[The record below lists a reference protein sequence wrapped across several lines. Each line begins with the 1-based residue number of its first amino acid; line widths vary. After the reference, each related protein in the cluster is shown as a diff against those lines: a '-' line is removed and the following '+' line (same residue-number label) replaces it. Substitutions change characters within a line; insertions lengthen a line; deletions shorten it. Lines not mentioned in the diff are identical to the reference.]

1 MIHVEAFDIPR
12 SSPLVARPGRGVAPR
27 TEAQKATSGGSSPPI
42 AAPPG
47 HDDTN
52 AEAVRAY
59 RNWADVEFYPRAIAK
74 IRERYP
80 VTIQAREIAGVYTEI
95 ISPEAGVAS
104 ANKGRVLINLH
115 AGGFTFGARLCGQLE
130 SIPIASTAG
139 IDVIS
144 VDYRLAPEHR
154 HPAAVE
160 DVIAVYR
167 ELLKSYDP
175 RNIGIFG
182 SSAGA
187 LLTAQA
193 IFRMVKDNLPT
204 PGAVAM
210 LFAGATYWGEGDS
223 AKWAAAIHGRTN
235 IPDPKE
241 HLYFQDVED
250 EDATAFP
257 LYSPETL
264 AHFPPSLLVSGGRD
278 IALSSVIHTHA
289 RLTASGVPAQL
300 NIWEGV
306 GHAFSLDFRL
316 PQSEELY
323 ATLVRFFG
331 QNLGREGLTGEQ
343 GNRQ

>member
-1 MIHVEAFDIPR
+1 MHTTETIHVEAFDIPR
-12 SSPLVARPGRGVAPR
+12 ASSLVARPARGDAPR
-27 TEAQKATSGGSSPPI
+27 ETQKPEPSGTRAPI
-42 AAPPG
+42 ATPPD
-47 HDDTN
+47 HDDTDP
-52 AEAVRAY
+52 EAVRAY
-59 RNWADVEFYPRAIAK
+59 RNWADVEFYPRVIAK
-74 IRERYP
+74 MREKYP
-80 VTIQAREIAGVYTEI
+80 VTIQAREIAGVYTDV

-104 ANKGRVLINLH
+104 ANQTRILINLH

-130 SIPIASTAG
+130 SIPIASIAG

-193 IFRMVKDNLPT
+193 VFRMVKDNLPV

-241 HLYFQDVED
+241 HLYFQDVEGG
-250 EDATAFP
+250 DATAFP
-257 LYSPETL
+257 LHSPETL

-278 IALSSVIHTHA
+278 IALSSVIHTHS

-316 PQSEELY
+316 PQSVELY
-323 ATLVRFFG
+323 ATLVRFFDE
-331 QNLGREGLTGEQ
+331 NLGRTNQMG
-343 GNRQ
+343 R